1 MNILSKFFNKKQ
13 QDNVGGIE
21 DFMLLIRVYFQASIA
36 AQIGINN
43 IMSLPDLR
51 IFKQT
56 YHVATLNNK
65 LGLAEKK
72 HCKKILQG
80 IYCISDNFFSEI
92 DNSIK
97 KKCRTHQDAQNYL
110 LKFQGFNQELLMLMG
125 NLMQWKFRLPL
136 LFSKAMHAM
145 VEKQIHEIMTRN
157 DWKDDAVR
165 RTCANVRKYQASLS
179 YSETWMTEFAYNYIM
194 LAKKEKTPKNK

>member
-80 IYCISDNFFSEI
+80 IYRISDNFFSEI
-92 DNSIK
+92 DNNIK

>member
-1 MNILSKFFNKKQ
+1 MNILSKLFSKKH

-80 IYCISDNFFSEI
+80 IYRISDNFFCEI

>member
-80 IYCISDNFFSEI
+80 IYRISDNFFSEI

>member
-1 MNILSKFFNKKQ
+1 MNILSKLFSKKQ

-80 IYCISDNFFSEI
+80 IYRISDNFFSEI

-145 VEKQIHEIMTRN
+145 AEKQIHEIMTRN

>member
-1 MNILSKFFNKKQ
+1 MNILSKLFSKKQ

-72 HCKKILQG
+72 HCKKILQS
-80 IYCISDNFFSEI
+80 IYRISDNFFCEI

>member
-80 IYCISDNFFSEI
+80 IYRISDNFFGEI

>member
-1 MNILSKFFNKKQ
+1 MNILSKLFSKKQ

-80 IYCISDNFFSEI
+80 IYRISDNFFSEI

-136 LFSKAMHAM
+136 LFSKAMHVM

-179 YSETWMTEFAYNYIM
+179 YSETWMTEFAYNCIM

>member
-1 MNILSKFFNKKQ
+1 MNILSKLFSKKQ

-51 IFKQT
+51 SFKQT

-80 IYCISDNFFSEI
+80 IYRISDNFFCEI

-136 LFSKAMHAM
+136 LFSKAM
-145 VEKQIHEIMTRN
+145 HEIMTRN

>member
-1 MNILSKFFNKKQ
+1 MNILSKLFNKKQ

-80 IYCISDNFFSEI
+80 IYRISDNFFSEI

>member
-1 MNILSKFFNKKQ
+1 MNILSKLFSKKQ

-80 IYCISDNFFSEI
+80 IYRISDNFFSEI
-92 DNSIK
+92 DNNIK

>member
-1 MNILSKFFNKKQ
+1 MNILSKLFSKKQ

-80 IYCISDNFFSEI
+80 IYRISDNFFSEI

-165 RTCANVRKYQASLS
+165 RTCANVRKYHASLS

>member
-1 MNILSKFFNKKQ
+1 MNILSKLFSKKQ

-80 IYCISDNFFSEI
+80 IYRISDNFFCEI

-145 VEKQIHEIMTRN
+145 VEKQIHEIMTHN